1 MIAIHAADFT
11 LVTYAPKAMEIKNP
25 HCHCGKN
32 SKSNALRSRKEEHR
46 MKTTEEALHG
56 DW

>member
-1 MIAIHAADFT
+1 
-11 LVTYAPKAMEIKNP
+11 MEIKNP

-32 SKSNALRSRKEEHR
+32 GKSNVLRSREEEHR